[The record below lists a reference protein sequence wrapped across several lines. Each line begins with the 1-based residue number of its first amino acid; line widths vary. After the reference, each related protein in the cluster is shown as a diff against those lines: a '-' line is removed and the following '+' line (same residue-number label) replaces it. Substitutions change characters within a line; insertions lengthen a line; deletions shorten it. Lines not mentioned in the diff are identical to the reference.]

1 MEKICNIIIC
11 FKNFCKP
18 LANSLAMITTQQIRI
33 HDIEETTIK
42 SDEKKIKYYQISK
55 KLLEA
60 FGQFSGRDH
69 KRAN

>member
-1 MEKICNIIIC
+1 MIRHQ
-11 FKNFCKP
+11 KNYCK
-18 LANSLAMITTQQIRI
+18 LVSNSLAMITTQQIRI
-33 HDIEETTIK
+33 HYIEETTIK